1 MPFRKP
7 PTHASVTTAT
17 ISAEME
23 ELDEILAGG
32 STNAGLVIRVGDTVR
47 RPLRPTSASAHA
59 RSSTWSA
66 SAFSGAPRFL
76 GIDQLGREILSY
88 VPGTTAVRPYPAWAT
103 SDAALA
109 SVGRLLREYHEAVA
123 GLRPDRP
130 PLGASTPAGVP
141 WQPRMP
147 QRPGNGQHRLLRWP
161 RRGADRFRPRRPRP
175 DRLGPRGVHP
185 ALGAVHGRA
194 RAPAAAPARA
204 GAVGDLADAYGAD
217 EAEREDLV
225 AAMIPCHSWCQE
237 IVAEK
242 GRRRARDL
250 PALLVRRRPRLS
262 RPHAPLPGRAR
273 RADARRPGHRLTRR
287 WRPPEGV
294 PAGRWTADL
303 W

>member
-59 RSSTWSA
+59 LLEHLERVG
-66 SAFSGAPRFL
+66 FSGAPRFL

-88 VPGTTAVRPYPAWAT
+88 VPGATAVRPYPAWAT

-123 GLRPDRP
+123 GFDPTGHRWERRLPQAFRGSLACHND
-130 PLGASTPAGVP
+130 PAMDNIVFYG
-141 WQPRMP
+141 
-147 QRPGNGQHRLLRWP
+147 
-161 RRGADRFRPRRPRP
+161 
-175 DRLGPRGVHP
+175 
-185 ALGAVHGRA
+185 GRA
-194 RAPAAAPARA
+194 VALIDFDLAAPGRTGWDLAGCIRLWAPFTVELGHPLRLPRALARLA
-204 GAVGDLADAYGAD
+204 IFADAYGAD

-242 GRRRARDL
+242 ATAGHETFQRYWYGG
-250 PALLVRRRPRLS
+250 
-262 RPHAPLPGRAR
+262 GRAS
-273 RADARRPGHRLTRR
+273 
-287 WRPPEGV
+287 
-294 PAGRWTADL
+294 ADL
-303 W
+303 THRFLAAHTEQMRAALGID